1 MKNPRTRRGILIA
14 VLGIG
19 IATAIAMGAYHAGFT
34 QGLATTGQALIEPP
48 GVAPHPWGH
57 HGHGFFF
64 APFFFVL
71 LLLLTARALF
81 WRRSWRGGC
90 DRRYDGVPP
99 AFEEWHRRAH
109 EQQTPPGSSAK

>member
-1 MKNPRTRRGILIA
+1 MNKPRIWRGVWIA

-19 IATAIAMGAYHAGFT
+19 ITVAIATGAYQA
-34 QGLATTGQALIEPP
+34 GLANGLASSGHALVEQP
-48 GVAPHPWGH
+48 GAGTLAWSHG
-57 HGHGFFF
+57 GHGFFF
-64 APFFFVL
+64 APFFFLLFL
-71 LLLLTARALF
+71 LLLARGLF

-90 DRRYDGVPP
+90 GHRHHGIPP